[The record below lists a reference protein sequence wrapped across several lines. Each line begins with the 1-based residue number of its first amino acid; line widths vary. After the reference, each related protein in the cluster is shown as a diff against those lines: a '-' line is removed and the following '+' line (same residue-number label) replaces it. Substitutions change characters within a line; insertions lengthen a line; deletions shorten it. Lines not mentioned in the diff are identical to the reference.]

1 MSDQGIRLSMLI
13 GPTLPAPAPWEV
25 MEALVSLEVTNND
38 RERDGFQ
45 ITFDLDKSHQEYG
58 LLQSGIL
65 DPNNRVIASVIIG
78 ARSYILMDGF
88 ITKHQV
94 VPGNQPGKSTLQVT
108 GEDISVKLDLEEK
121 NATYPNQTD
130 SAIVKRIL
138 DGYGTYGLTA
148 QVEETREAATEAERV
163 STQQGTDLTYLQQ
176 LAAKNGF
183 VFFIEPSTSG
193 SNTAYWGPEPRRD
206 QPQTAL
212 TVNMGPYTNVDSQ
225 ISFEFNSLEPTD
237 PQVSIIDP
245 STNQTIPVPQASTS
259 LQALSTQPAAPMRK
273 TIARD
278 SANLNLARASLRTLT
293 LSGGSGSA
301 VTATGELDAAR
312 YGQVLQPRR
321 LVGVRG
327 AGESY
332 DGIYYVKQVKHRI
345 KRGEYKQ
352 SFTLLREGRGS
363 SVKVVQ

>member
-1 MSDQGIRLSMLI
+1 MTDEGIRLSLLI
-13 GPTLPAPAPWEV
+13 GPTIPVPAPWEV
-25 MEALVSLEVTNND
+25 TEALKNLEITCND

-45 ITFDLDKSHQEYG
+45 MTFDLDKGNQEYG

-65 DPNNRVIASVIIG
+65 DPPNRVIISVIIG
-78 ARSYILMDGF
+78 AISSVLMDGF

-94 VPGNQPGKSTLQVT
+94 VPGNQPGRSTLQVT
-108 GEDISVKLDLEEK
+108 GEDISIKLDLEEK
-121 NATYPNQTD
+121 NAAYPNQTD
-130 SAIVKRIL
+130 SAIVRRIL
-138 DGYGTYGLTA
+138 DGYATYGLIA
-148 QVEETREAATEAERV
+148 QIEETGEVSTDAERV
-163 STQQGTDLTYLQQ
+163 PTQQGTDLTYLQQ

-183 VFFIEPSTSG
+183 VFFIEPSASG
-193 SNTAYWGPEPRRD
+193 SNIAYWGPEPRRD

-225 ISFEFNSLEPTD
+225 ISFDFNSLEPTD
-237 PQVSIIDP
+237 PKVSIVDP
-245 STNQTIPVPQASTS
+245 STRQSIPVPQASAS
-259 LQALSTQPAAPMRK
+259 LPPLSSQPAAPMRI
-273 TIARD
+273 TLARD
-278 SANLNLARASLRTLT
+278 SAKLNLARGSLRTR
-293 LSGGSGSA
+293 SMAGGSSSA

-312 YGQVLQPRR
+312 YGQVLLPRR

-352 SFTLLREGRGS
+352 SFTLLRDGRGS